1 MRDLFATP
9 LSLIIQESS
18 RLINCTHS
26 PVMFQSKGGDWFS
39 ATKGGMRACRAPIK
53 LASHSD
59 AWRDMDLGL
68 NRFPPSTNETREPQ
82 ETLHSQDLTN
92 NQGTKSYATT
102 VDKRNKTEVL
112 SIFSGIRRI
121 VKFAREK

>member
-1 MRDLFATP
+1 MRHP
-9 LSLIIQESS
+9 LELDYSGIIPTNQ
-18 RLINCTHS
+18 LHPFPCH
-26 PVMFQSKGGDWFS
+26 VSKQGGHWFS
-39 ATKGGMRACRAPIK
+39 ATKGGIRACQAPIK

-68 NRFPPSTNETREPQ
+68 NRFPPSTNETRVPQ
-82 ETLHSQDLTN
+82 ETLPSQDLSN

-102 VDKRNKTEVL
+102 VDKRNETEVL

-121 VKFAREK
+121 VKFAREHA